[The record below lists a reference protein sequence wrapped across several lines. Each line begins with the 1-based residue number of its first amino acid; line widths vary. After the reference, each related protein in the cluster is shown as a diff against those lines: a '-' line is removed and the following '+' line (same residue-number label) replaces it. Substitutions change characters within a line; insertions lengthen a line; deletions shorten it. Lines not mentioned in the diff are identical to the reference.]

1 MQERCDYSTQKNK
14 LIRDRLVLEI
24 RDVWPCPKKLQME
37 GQTDSEMVTLML
49 RQAEEVGRGVSK
61 VHGGGGKEKAGDRG
75 QRATRERRLAKKEQ
89 LG

>member
-1 MQERCDYSTQKNK
+1 MEERCDYSTQKNK

-24 RDVWPCPKKLQME
+24 RDVWPCPKKLQ
-37 GQTDSEMVTLML
+37 TDKLTREMVTLML

>member
-1 MQERCDYSTQKNK
+1 MYGPVQKSCKWKDK
-14 LIRDRLVLEI
+14 LT
-24 RDVWPCPKKLQME
+24 W
-37 GQTDSEMVTLML
+37 EMVTLML